1 MKITVL
7 TFAAARERFGNSSV
21 ELAMPDNSTLADLK
35 KKLKADFPECVE
47 LIRRSAFS
55 VDQQY
60 AIDSTQLTEDSEIAI
75 IPPVS
80 GG

>member
-1 MKITVL
+1 MKIKVL
-7 TFAAARERFGNSSV
+7 TFAAARERFGDSSI
-21 ELAMPDNSTLADLK
+21 ELELPDNSTLADLK
-35 KKLKADFPECVE
+35 EKLEANFPDCVE

-55 VDQQY
+55 IDQQY
-60 AIDSTQLTEDSEIAI
+60 AIDAAKLTADSEIAI